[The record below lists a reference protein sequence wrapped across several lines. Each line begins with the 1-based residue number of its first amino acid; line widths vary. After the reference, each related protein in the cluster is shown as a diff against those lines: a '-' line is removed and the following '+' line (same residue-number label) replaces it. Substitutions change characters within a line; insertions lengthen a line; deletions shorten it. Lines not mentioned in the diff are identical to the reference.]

1 MHSPLNPHVSPKIKF
16 KWNFESIPQQLIGE
30 RVCELRASLEIKD
43 EMHDF
48 LGLLAKFLILVNH
61 DSLCI
66 YLVKLSH
73 THNID
78 VLR

>member
-1 MHSPLNPHVSPKIKF
+1 
-16 KWNFESIPQQLIGE
+16 
-30 RVCELRASLEIKD
+30 
-43 EMHDF
+43 MHDF

-78 VLR
+78 VLRQTVYDHKARLEETTILHKN